1 MYKRFLREAHISTE
15 QTALNLPWGAKLKVA
30 SSSETIPRTSGLFF
44 LPANG
49 RSLLTLYSA
58 GDLVQDTLLFSR
70 HNRFVD
76 EDMQMTDTIC
86 TASFQGEE
94 EGINHC

>member
-1 MYKRFLREAHISTE
+1 MCKRFLRETHISTE
-15 QTALNLPWGAKLKVA
+15 QTALNLPGGAKFKVA
-30 SSSETIPRTSGLFF
+30 SSSGAIPRTSGLFF

-49 RSLLTLYSA
+49 QTPLTFYSA
-58 GDLVQDTLLFSR
+58 GDLVQETFFFSL

-76 EDMQMTDTIC
+76 EDMLLTDAVP
-86 TASFQGEE
+86 TASSQGEG